1 MTLSTFL
8 FFSILQA
15 LRSTSKP
22 RLSLIFRA
30 TPKASLT
37 FRFAPKN
44 CPHFQIHSQVS
55 IENIRMLFPS
65 WIGGEN
71 HRPAA
76 SHWHIL
82 SHKIVSSTP
91 RHGWESNSELYQLQ
105 ALTAYVAVNPT
116 LNIIR
121 PRSSSI
127 ETVLIQK
134 QKSSEHEGRE
144 APIAVTGIEYRSLF

>member
-1 MTLSTFL
+1 M
-8 FFSILQA
+8 I
-15 LRSTSKP
+15 RSK
-22 RLSLIFRA
+22 RFHF
-30 TPKASLT
+30 KA
-37 FRFAPKN
+37 
-44 CPHFQIHSQVS
+44 
-55 IENIRMLFPS
+55 
-65 WIGGEN
+65 
-71 HRPAA
+71 
-76 SHWHIL
+76 
-82 SHKIVSSTP
+82 SSTP

-144 APIAVTGIEYRSLF
+144 APMIKCASDLRQAGGFLHQFTMEKAS